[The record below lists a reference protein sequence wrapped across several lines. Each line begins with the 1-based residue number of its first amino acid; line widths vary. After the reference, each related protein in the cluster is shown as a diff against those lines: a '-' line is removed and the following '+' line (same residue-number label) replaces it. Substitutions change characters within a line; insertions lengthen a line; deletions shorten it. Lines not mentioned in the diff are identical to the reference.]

1 MALVSLTLIVGAAA
15 AVGAAVAWLAA
26 AAKLRTATAEGRLLR
41 DQLDKIAAEL
51 ATAHEAR
58 EQWRSRAEQEGR
70 ARVAAEA
77 AASRVGELESQC
89 QELRRQLLASS
100 AENAGL
106 KTKLTEQDE
115 AYREK
120 VEALTSIRGEIAQS
134 LNNLTNES
142 LRSSQATF
150 LKIANEVFDKHRAGA
165 AAELNALVSPI
176 RETLQAYEADL
187 AKLEGERRQ
196 SVGALS
202 AELRQVVEA
211 TQTVRT
217 ETSRLVNALRAAPKT
232 RGRWGE
238 TTLRNVLELAGL
250 NPYSDF
256 LTERSYDR
264 EGGRVRPDVVIRLP
278 GGRSIVV
285 DAKAPIAAYLDAVD
299 AVDETVREQHLRAHA
314 QQLRNQVK
322 ILAAKSY
329 WDGLTETP
337 EFVVMF
343 VPGENFY
350 AAAAERDPG
359 LFEFAWKERVLI
371 VTPATLIGLAK
382 AVAYSWR
389 QEKIADNARRVHE
402 LGRELYKR
410 LATMGGH
417 VVGLGKSLGAS
428 VQKYNDF
435 IGSLESSV
443 MPQARRFY
451 ELEIEGAG
459 TELPALVSVDLEPRP
474 LRPGRDVAFSVPTLA
489 APPPAAD

>member
-106 KTKLTEQDE
+106 KTKLTEHDE

-187 AKLEGERRQ
+187 AKLAG
-196 SVGALS
+196 
-202 AELRQVVEA
+202 ELRQVVEA

-359 LFEFAWKERVLI
+359 LFEF
-371 VTPATLIGLAK
+371 
-382 AVAYSWR
+382 
-389 QEKIADNARRVHE
+389 
-402 LGRELYKR
+402 
-410 LATMGGH
+410 
-417 VVGLGKSLGAS
+417 
-428 VQKYNDF
+428 
-435 IGSLESSV
+435 
-443 MPQARRFY
+443 
-451 ELEIEGAG
+451 
-459 TELPALVSVDLEPRP
+459 
-474 LRPGRDVAFSVPTLA
+474 
-489 APPPAAD
+489 

>member
-187 AKLEGERRQ
+187 AKLEGARRQ

-202 AELRQVVEA
+202 AEMRQVVESMQKRRSPPISTPSTRSTRRCA
-211 TQTVRT
+211 
-217 ETSRLVNALRAAPKT
+217 SSICAPTHNSCVT
-232 RGRWGE
+232 R
-238 TTLRNVLELAGL
+238 
-250 NPYSDF
+250 S
-256 LTERSYDR
+256 
-264 EGGRVRPDVVIRLP
+264 
-278 GGRSIVV
+278 
-285 DAKAPIAAYLDAVD
+285 
-299 AVDETVREQHLRAHA
+299 
-314 QQLRNQVK
+314 
-322 ILAAKSY
+322 
-329 WDGLTETP
+329 
-337 EFVVMF
+337 
-343 VPGENFY
+343 
-350 AAAAERDPG
+350 
-359 LFEFAWKERVLI
+359 
-371 VTPATLIGLAK
+371 
-382 AVAYSWR
+382 
-389 QEKIADNARRVHE
+389 
-402 LGRELYKR
+402 
-410 LATMGGH
+410 
-417 VVGLGKSLGAS
+417 KSLPP
-428 VQKYNDF
+428 N
-435 IGSLESSV
+435 
-443 MPQARRFY
+443 PT
-451 ELEIEGAG
+451 G
-459 TELPALVSVDLEPRP
+459 TA
-474 LRPGRDVAFSVPTLA
+474 
-489 APPPAAD
+489 